1 MILRRNIYYK
11 IMNNTWLISRKLD
24 NEVSVSNCNE
34 FINTILNIHDLS
46 IEESNIDIADIYE
59 KMYDE
64 SNCIKKKLKNE
75 DIFNRDILSKLD
87 DTDALPSNLRKIF
100 EDFNMNS
107 YFKIGVSKKLDSFF
121 HSFMTI
127 IDSSFYFNP
136 IERRSFNINEL
147 KKKMLLDLSER
158 NLLRTFNYSRKHWNI
173 ETFRKEFD
181 NEHIVSEKTIN
192 YFQNYFNINIIIYE
206 FKLNN
211 FWLSVDE
218 LFNYNRDYILIIK
231 YTDND
236 YEPVVCQS
244 WINFTIAKDSEFL
257 KSIKEIQKHL
267 GYNTSVCKNI
277 NKTNT
282 IDKQHISTENSKTE
296 EIKEEI
302 DSDTNDD
309 TEKDIYY
316 KVKDS
321 KNYKKNYSTSFFNSY
336 LLNELHTIADAI
348 DVDKSIVLKDKK
360 IKNKLKPELIKDIL
374 EKELNTTGLE
384 SLKSVLNE
392 ILLKR
397 ID

>member
-1 MILRRNIYYK
+1 
-11 IMNNTWLISRKLD
+11 MNNTWLISRNLD
-24 NEVSVSNCNE
+24 NEVSVSSQNE
-34 FINTILNIHDLS
+34 FISTILNIHDLS
-46 IEESNIDIADIYE
+46 VEDSKIDIADIYE

-64 SNCIKKKLKNE
+64 NNCIKKKLKNE

-87 DTDALPSNLRKIF
+87 DTDVLPSNLRKIF
-100 EDFNMNS
+100 EDFNMTT

-158 NLLRTFNYSRKHWNI
+158 NLLRTFNYSRKHWNM
-173 ETFRKEFD
+173 ETFKKEFD
-181 NEHIVSEKTIN
+181 NNHIITEKTIN

-211 FWLSVDE
+211 FWLSIDE
-218 LFNYNRDYILIIK
+218 LFNYNREYILIIK

-244 WINFTIAKDSEFL
+244 WINFSIAKDSEFL
-257 KSIKEIQKHL
+257 KSIKDIQKHL
-267 GYNTSVCKNI
+267 GYNTSNCKNI
-277 NKTNT
+277 NNTTT
-282 IDKQHISTENSKTE
+282 IDKQQKSPENSKTT
-296 EIKEEI
+296 EI
-302 DSDTNDD
+302 DEDSDVNEDDKD
-309 TEKDIYY
+309 TEEECDDIYN
-316 KVKDS
+316 KVKDY
-321 KNYKKNYSTSFFNSY
+321 KNYKKNYSMAFFNTY
-336 LLNELHTIADAI
+336 LLSELHTVADAI
-348 DVDKSIVLKDKK
+348 DVDKSRVLKDKK

-374 EKELNTTGLE
+374 EKELNSTGFE
-384 SLKSVLNE
+384 TLKSVLQE

-397 ID
+397 KN

>member
-1 MILRRNIYYK
+1 
-11 IMNNTWLISRKLD
+11 MNNTWLISRNLD
-24 NEVSVSNCNE
+24 NEVSVSSSNE
-34 FINTILNIHDLS
+34 FISTILNIHDLS
-46 IEESNIDIADIYE
+46 VEDSKIDIADIYE

-64 SNCIKKKLKNE
+64 NNCIKKKLKNE

-87 DTDALPSNLRKIF
+87 DTDVLPSNLRKIF
-100 EDFNMNS
+100 EDFNMTT

-158 NLLRTFNYSRKHWNI
+158 NLLRTFNYSRKHWNM
-173 ETFRKEFD
+173 ETFKKEFD
-181 NEHIVSEKTIN
+181 NNHIVTEKTIN

-244 WINFTIAKDSEFL
+244 WINFSIAKDSEFL
-257 KSIKEIQKHL
+257 KSIKDIQKHL
-267 GYNTSVCKNI
+267 GYNTSSCKNI
-277 NKTNT
+277 NNTVT
-282 IDKQHISTENSKTE
+282 IDKPLKPQENAITAEIDEDSDISEDNKDVEDTE
-296 EIKEEI
+296 EEEC
-302 DSDTNDD
+302 DD
-309 TEKDIYY
+309 ICY
-316 KVKDS
+316 KVKDY
-321 KNYKKNYSTSFFNSY
+321 KNYKKNYSMAFFNTY
-336 LLNELHTIADAI
+336 LLNELHTVADAI
-348 DVDKSIVLKDKK
+348 DVDKSRVLKDKK

-374 EKELNTTGLE
+374 EKELNSNGFET
-384 SLKSVLNE
+384 LKSVLHE

-397 ID
+397 KN